1 VLVAAIVASCGGSQA
16 PAQSCPDPTPGGD
29 PKAQPEGIALQ
40 DFGTMTETAHRGDF
54 VSAAVISERSVDQL
68 YDPLRDHVKDGG
80 YSILNTENEH
90 FEAEIFFAD
99 ERGKVALLQLREGPC
114 LGQVTIRL
122 TYG

>member
-1 VLVAAIVASCGGSQA
+1 MLSSCGGSQL
-16 PAQSCPDPTPGGD
+16 PAQSCPEPTPGGD
-29 PKAQPEGIALQ
+29 PQVQPEGIDLRE
-40 DFGTMTETAHRGDF
+40 FGTLTETGSQDEF

-68 YDPLRDHVKDGG
+68 YDPLSQHVEDGG

-99 ERGKVALLQLREGPC
+99 EQGKVALLQLREGPC
-114 LGQVTIRL
+114 RGQVTIRL